1 MLHFICVQKIK
12 TAVKHPIEF
21 STFILFSSQF
31 TPYWCRLIDTFSC
44 ICNLAGSLP
53 QRILPWPCLLHLR
66 IYLQR
71 RPYIHPCIH
80 LSCWQFAIAHSALAL
95 PTSLTHLSSTQA
107 LHTSLHSP
115 FSIKH
120 FLTFIFSAH
129 EHLNADVC
137 ATSTRAKKRV
147 KIVNLIFSI

>member
-1 MLHFICVQKIK
+1 MLHFICVKKIK
-12 TAVKHPIEF
+12 TAVKHPNCIF
-21 STFILFSSQF
+21 YFCSFFF
-31 TPYWCRLIDTFSC
+31 TIY
-44 ICNLAGSLP
+44 SLLM
-53 QRILPWPCLLHLR
+53 QAFRHFLLHL
-66 IYLQR
+66 Q
-71 RPYIHPCIH
+71 
-80 LSCWQFAIAHSALAL
+80 SCWQFAIAHSALAL
-95 PTSLTHLSSTQA
+95 PHLSSTQA

-120 FLTFIFSAH
+120 FLTFILSAH

>member
-12 TAVKHPIEF
+12 TAGNC
-21 STFILFSSQF
+21 
-31 TPYWCRLIDTFSC
+31 PYWGFCCYSFFFTIY
-44 ICNLAGSLP
+44 SLLV
-53 QRILPWPCLLHLR
+53 QANKHFLLHL
-66 IYLQR
+66 Q
-71 RPYIHPCIH
+71 
-80 LSCWQFAIAHSALAL
+80 SCWQFAIAHSALAL
-95 PTSLTHLSSTQA
+95 PTSL
-107 LHTSLHSP
+107 HSP

-120 FLTFIFSAH
+120 FLTFILSAH

>member
-12 TAVKHPIEF
+12 TALPPF
-21 STFILFSSQF
+21 SLTIYICSFFF
-31 TPYWCRLIDTFSC
+31 TIY
-44 ICNLAGSLP
+44 SLLM
-53 QRILPWPCLLHLR
+53 QAFRHFLLHL
-66 IYLQR
+66 Q
-71 RPYIHPCIH
+71 
-80 LSCWQFAIAHSALAL
+80 SCWQFAIAHSALAL

-120 FLTFIFSAH
+120 FLTFILSAH